1 MYPEEKVK
9 RLYRKRNQKNKINR
23 YFRDKTQA
31 IHIWKIKLLNLLE
44 SPLDSKEIKPVNPKG
59 N

>member
-9 RLYRKRNQKNKINR
+9 QSYRKRNQKKIGILQTKHR
-23 YFRDKTQA
+23 QYTSEEM
-31 IHIWKIKLLNLLE
+31 LNLLE

-59 N
+59 I